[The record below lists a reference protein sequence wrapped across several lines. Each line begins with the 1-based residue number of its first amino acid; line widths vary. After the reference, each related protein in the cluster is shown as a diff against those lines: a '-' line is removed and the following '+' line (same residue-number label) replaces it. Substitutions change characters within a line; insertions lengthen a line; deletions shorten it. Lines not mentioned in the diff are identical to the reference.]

1 MTSGCEILPDL
12 ADGAIF
18 LAPLIEQQAL
28 EASVKFRAD
37 HIVVAQPDQATVE
50 RVLAT
55 IPKRRRPGVQ
65 FAKHEHLL
73 GVQLEFSRRLL
84 YVRFVSRSRQRT
96 GPGTT
101 VRSSG
106 HGRRMLFVDGG
117 VASSEILAI
126 ATSTCQRLDYRWC
139 DGEDNA
145 GGCTGS

>member
-96 GPGTT
+96 GPGST
-101 VRSSG
+101 VRNSMHLRYSG

-117 VASSEILAI
+117 VVSSN
-126 ATSTCQRLDYRWC
+126 S
-139 DGEDNA
+139 
-145 GGCTGS
+145 SP